1 MDTCGSIFTQPF
13 YSGDDIPITINFFQP
28 DNITPKPMTGYTV
41 GITVKEALDDG
52 YGNPIPDA
60 QALFSD
66 DLPGDNTG
74 VFKFEIPGFNVG
86 GAVTFAP
93 GNYFFEVKQ
102 WDQSGKRTTVVSS
115 TLPINQSVA
124 LRAAP

>member
-1 MDTCGSIFTQPF
+1 MDTCGSIFATPF
-13 YSGDDIPITINFFQP
+13 YSGDDIPITINFYQP

-41 GITVKEALDDG
+41 GITVKATLDDG
-52 YGNPIPDA
+52 YGNPIPDSE
-60 QALFSD
+60 ALFEK

-74 VFKFEIPGFNVG
+74 VFNFSMPGFTLGNP
-86 GAVTFAP
+86 TFAP

-102 WDQSGKRTTVVSS
+102 WDQNGKRTTVVSS
-115 TLPINQSVA
+115 MLPINQSVA